1 LLTKSLSQAH
11 FASIVPFRLDETDTM
26 VLDLSIDNTILDKV
40 NLWQTAEFDRWLKQ
54 LLQKNHKQAAI
65 GGYLENRRIYRR
77 SKHFEGRSIHLGIDI
92 WAEAGTP
99 VFAPID
105 AEVHSFQNNTA
116 WGDYGPTIILEHCV
130 AGSIFYTLYGH
141 LSLRSL
147 EGLYEGKELTRGS
160 QFAELGNFPENG
172 DWSPHLHFQVITDL
186 LGKKGD
192 FYGVCSPQEQE
203 KFAQIC
209 PNPNLILKS
218 SLLAIG

>member
-1 LLTKSLSQAH
+1 MIANSLLQEK
-11 FASIVPFRLDETDTM
+11 FASIVPFRLDETDTIA
-26 VLDLSIDNTILDKV
+26 LDLSVNNTALDQI
-40 NLWQTAEFDRWLKQ
+40 NLWDTQTFDYWLKNF
-54 LLQKNHKQAAI
+54 LQKNNKKAAI

-77 SKHFEGRSIHLGIDI
+77 SKHFEGRSIHLGVDI

-99 VFAPID
+99 VFAPTD
-105 AEVHSFQNNTA
+105 AKVHSFQNNTA

-141 LSLRSL
+141 LSLHSL
-147 EGLYEGKELTRGS
+147 KGLYEGKELTRGS
-160 QFAELGNFPENG
+160 QFAEFGNFTENG

-218 SLLAIG
+218 PLLAIG